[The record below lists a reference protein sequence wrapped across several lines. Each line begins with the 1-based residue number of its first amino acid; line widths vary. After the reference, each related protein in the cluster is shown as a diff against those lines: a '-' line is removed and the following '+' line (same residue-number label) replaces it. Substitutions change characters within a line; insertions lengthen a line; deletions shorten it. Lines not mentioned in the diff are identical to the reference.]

1 MQKSSAT
8 RRTNLKAFLRR
19 WLRRRWSSLQPRL
32 TAIALP
38 GQDPVSVALR
48 AHCKTLGIRNI
59 RVVKQIE
66 RLARRVDEL
75 LIECRQ
81 TIRDQATHSLTLFGW
96 SKYDRENAP
105 KMEFL
110 RVRVEEDSRRPIL
123 PRSPALWVFGSVS
136 LMNLWQAPMLPARM
150 RKSDKTIAAEQAS

>member
-1 MQKSSAT
+1 
-8 RRTNLKAFLRR
+8 LKAFLRR

-48 AHCKTLGIRNI
+48 AHCETLGIRNI

-81 TIRDQATHSLTLFGW
+81 TIRDQATHSLTLFYG
-96 SKYDRENAP
+96 
-105 KMEFL
+105 
-110 RVRVEEDSRRPIL
+110 
-123 PRSPALWVFGSVS
+123 
-136 LMNLWQAPMLPARM
+136 
-150 RKSDKTIAAEQAS
+150 T